1 MSGVL
6 GVEIVSENRSKFS
19 GGVVHS
25 FTGDLS
31 ELKQILEL
39 GLYIGVNGCS
49 LKTEAN
55 LEVVKEIPL
64 DRIML

>member
-1 MSGVL
+1 MK
-6 GVEIVSENRSKFS
+6 ENRARFS

-25 FTGDLS
+25 FTGEDD
-31 ELKQILEL
+31 ELKELLEM

-49 LKTEAN
+49 LKTKEN
-55 LEVVKEIPL
+55 LETLKKIPM